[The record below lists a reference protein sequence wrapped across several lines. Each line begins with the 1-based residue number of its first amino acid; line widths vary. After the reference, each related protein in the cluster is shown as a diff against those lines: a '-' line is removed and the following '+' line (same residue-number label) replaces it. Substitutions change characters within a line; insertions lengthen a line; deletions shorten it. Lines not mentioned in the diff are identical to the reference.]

1 MHKSMNICE
10 EKLKISPTVAR
21 FSIPFF
27 TTLKSDGSIMF
38 ITVATIF
45 LAKYNNYM
53 IEFQQYILI
62 LFMTCT
68 ICLSSPPG

>member
-10 EKLKISPTVAR
+10 EKLNISPTVAR